1 MSKVAYVFGRLSVLI
16 KTPDYYYQ
24 GSTLR
29 LYRSHLGLSFLPLRL
44 KLLQQLQLCDQFSPK
59 LIKKSKI

>member
-29 LYRSHLGLSFLPLRL
+29 LYLLHLGLSFLPLRL
-44 KLLQQLQLCDQFSPK
+44 KLLQQLQLCDQFSPTVFIR
-59 LIKKSKI
+59 L